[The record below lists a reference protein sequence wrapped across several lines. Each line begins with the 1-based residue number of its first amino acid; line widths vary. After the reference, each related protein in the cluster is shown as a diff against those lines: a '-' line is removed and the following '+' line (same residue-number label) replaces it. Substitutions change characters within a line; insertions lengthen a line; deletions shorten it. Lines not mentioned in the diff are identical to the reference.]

1 MLSSAEFGCEAAALT
16 LAALL
21 SVSSPFV
28 PLRPADLAAARAP
41 FAVYEGDAITLL
53 NVHRA
58 YQRRLERDGQRKA
71 ASWCRK
77 HKIDERVL
85 ARVGQVRQ
93 QLAKHLRSFGD
104 RVPGTAHDRQEGAS
118 ASASGRGGG
127 GGGGGGGPTGTDAIR
142 RALVRGYFA
151 NAAQQEVGGHYSGIL
166 RAAPLRLHPNST
178 LYRAPP
184 ACLLFHETVFGKHE
198 LILSATKVDEAWLA
212 ELAPHFYVREAPGM
226 APRTSGAPRP
236 SMGGSTST
244 MGEVAAAAV
253 PSHLAAKRSADAA
266 GLDHHESKRGFAEV
280 LGGML
285 GGQF

>member
-21 SVSSPFV
+21 SVTSPFV

-58 YQRRLERDGQRKA
+58 YQRRLERDGPRKT

-77 HKIDERVL
+77 HKLDERVL

-104 RVPGTAHDRQEGAS
+104 RVPGTAPGRQEGAS
-118 ASASGRGGG
+118 ASGSGSGGG
-127 GGGGGGGPTGTDAIR
+127 GSGGGTTGTDAIR

-184 ACLLFHETVFGKHE
+184 AWLLFHETVFGKHE

-212 ELAPHFYVREAPGM
+212 ELAPHFYMREAPGM
-226 APRTSGAPRP
+226 ETRTSGAPRP
-236 SMGGSTST
+236 SVGGSTST

-253 PSHLAAKRSADAA
+253 PTHLAAKRSADAA